1 MRKIIITLMIIFISI
16 ISGCMESNSLSD
28 GYLVAYTDEG
38 TELYSY
44 SPTEQKFELSKTL
57 DVDLLSVTP
66 ISKFTVIGKSRDEVI
81 SYDLVKDE
89 YEILLDIKEDLTP
102 NDVAQVMEV
111 IPNESGKN
119 IFYEKINLNS
129 DEGFQIYSYDLE
141 KKTETKWT
149 NENYSFL
156 NPFPIKNGI
165 YVLRNEQ
172 GGVYK
177 EGYKDLY
184 YIDCPKCKPTKVN
197 KGSLQA
203 MRLLDIDS
211 ENKSA
216 YVVTEAVDGASILK
230 KVDII
235 TGEVSVLPKKEK
247 EYPVLLSSKDN
258 FYLARKN
265 NKFFLYDLNGLSLN
279 KEFNFNKQR
288 YVSINFVS
296 LPHE

>member
-1 MRKIIITLMIIFISI
+1 MRKFIIMLMFFLISV

-44 SPTEQKFELSKTL
+44 NTTEQKFELSKTL

-66 ISKFTVIGKSRDEVI
+66 ISRFIVIGESRDEVI
-81 SYDLVKDE
+81 SYDLLNDE
-89 YEILLDIKEDLTP
+89 YKILLDIKKDLTI
-102 NDVAQVMEV
+102 NDDSQVMG
-111 IPNESGKN
+111 IISNKNGKN

-172 GGVYK
+172 GVYK

-265 NKFFLYDLNGLSLN
+265 NKFFLYDLNGLPLN